1 MTDDGHREGSRP
13 DDFDRNDFHR
23 YLRAKRTVDDRSLD
37 RRVVGRLEEELRVAS
52 EENGGPLRVLEVGAG
67 VGTMVERL
75 VEWDVLPAAEVRY
88 TAVDVDAS
96 NVRAMR
102 RRLPDWAVD
111 RGMDATG
118 GEADAGPLTLS
129 GRDRTLVVEPVV
141 ADATDFVETARGDAE
156 AATGEWD
163 LLIGAALLDVLGLD
177 ALPTLL
183 SSLDPGGLWYF
194 PITFDGATRFVPSLP
209 ADRLVERY
217 YHEHMDRKPGG
228 NSRAGQGALERLR
241 DRSTADVLEVAGS
254 DWIVRPIDGA
264 YPADEAFFLRYVLG
278 TIEDALGELDRGED
292 LPDDLLAR
300 WLEERRRQV
309 DDAHLVYLTHQ
320 LDLLGRVT
328 G

>member
-1 MTDDGHREGSRP
+1 VTDDSHREGSQR
-13 DDFDRNDFHR
+13 DDFDRDDFQR

-37 RRVVGRLEEELRVAS
+37 RRVVGRLEDELRAAS
-52 EENGGPLRVLEVGAG
+52 DENDGPIRVLEVGAG

-75 VEWDVLPAAEVRY
+75 VEWDVLPAGGVRY
-88 TAVDVDAS
+88 TAIDVDAS

-102 RRLPDWAVD
+102 RRLPDWAAD
-111 RGMDATG
+111 RGMDVTG
-118 GEADAGPLTLS
+118 AKADAASLTLS
-129 GRDRTLVVEPVV
+129 GGDRTIVVEPVV
-141 ADATDFVETARGDAE
+141 ADATDFVETAHGDAA

-163 LLIGAALLDVLGLD
+163 LLIGAALLDVLGLE

-241 DRSTADVLEVAGS
+241 DRSTAEVLEVAGS
-254 DWIVRPIDGA
+254 DWIVRPIDGE
-264 YPADEAFFLRYVLG
+264 YPADEAFFLRFVLA
-278 TIEDALGELDRGED
+278 TIEDALGELDRG
-292 LPDDLLAR
+292 DDLADDVLAG
-300 WLEERRRQV
+300 WLEERRRRV
-309 DDAHLVYLTHQ
+309 DDADLVYLTHQ